1 MNIDIINGGF
11 ELCSGLFQIM
21 NIHSLYK
28 DKKVRGV
35 SLYPFILFTLWG
47 VWNLYYYPSLNQ
59 TFSFIGGIVIVISN
73 IIWLSLAYKYRKN

>member
-1 MNIDIINGGF
+1 MNIDIINGSF

-21 NIHSLYK
+21 NIYSLYK